1 MWRQKLILLEDQVC
15 LARPGNLVRGKEVCV
30 PAFPHR
36 FSAGPNWLR
45 TVGEKLAHDNQA
57 ARPDDRAL
65 GRVALH
71 SSSGYGVHDIGT
83 NLSNVR
89 SSHSVDR
96 SGPDSFTI

>member
-1 MWRQKLILLEDQVC
+1 MTGQFAKLLHPMMSRTVQPVFTPASDAISVAAW
-15 LARPGNLVRGKEVCV
+15 LAGQQIELTSR
-30 PAFPHR
+30 
-36 FSAGPNWLR
+36 SAG
-45 TVGEKLAHDNQA
+45 
-57 ARPDDRAL
+57 RPDDRAL

-89 SSHSVDR
+89 SSHAVDR